1 MIKEKIIV
9 LGANGF
15 LGAHLCDTI
24 IKNNYEVI
32 ALVRNKKSKNLHKLN
47 KKGITVDFTGD
58 LFKKK
63 TFKKKY
69 SDIKFVVNTAALAH
83 INIENKKKINRLNNL
98 EKNIIKNFNNK
109 SLNII
114 HISSAKIIE
123 SEQQSNVKG
132 LKAYVKVKI
141 NGEKIISNY
150 YKNYTILRPALVYGP
165 EVKANF
171 LSLIKAIYYN
181 IPLPFK
187 FLNNKRSYIYVENLT
202 SAVLHI
208 IKNKHF
214 YGKSYYLCDINNL
227 STSKLAQIIAKHLS
241 KRVRLFYIPY
251 NLTKIIFTLFRKSY
265 ILNKVIEDFIIDNK
279 EFIKDTDWKAP
290 FSLDQGIKKTCI
302 WYKRRFKL

>member
-1 MIKEKIIV
+1 MIY
-9 LGANGF
+9 L
-15 LGAHLCDTI
+15 
-24 IKNNYEVI
+24 
-32 ALVRNKKSKNLHKLN
+32 
-47 KKGITVDFTGD
+47 
-58 LFKKK
+58 KKK

-69 SDIKFVVNTAALAH
+69 SDIKFVVNLAALAH
-83 INIENKKKINRLNNL
+83 IKIKNNKKINHLNNI
-98 EKNIIKNFNNK
+98 EKNIIKNFKNK

-114 HISSAKIIE
+114 HISSAKVIE
-123 SEQQSNVKG
+123 SEQQLTVENLTTYVR
-132 LKAYVKVKI
+132 VKV
-141 NGEKIISNY
+141 NGEQIISNY

-187 FLNNKRSYIYVENLT
+187 FLNNKRSYIYVENFT

>member
-1 MIKEKIIV
+1 MIKDKIIV

-15 LGAHLCDTI
+15 LGVHLCNTI

-32 ALVRNKKSKNLHKLN
+32 ALVRNKKSKNLHKLY
-47 KKGITVDFTGD
+47 KKGITVDFIGD
-58 LFKKK
+58 LFQK
-63 TFKKKY
+63 TAFKKKY
-69 SDIKFVVNTAALAH
+69 SDIKFVVNAAALAH
-83 INIENKKKINRLNNL
+83 IDIENKKNINHINNL
-98 EKNIIKNFNNK
+98 EKNIIKNFKNK

-123 SEQQSNVKG
+123 SEQQSNVKD
-132 LKAYVKVKI
+132 LKAYVTVKI

-171 LSLIKAIYYN
+171 LSLIKAIFYN

-202 SAVLHI
+202 SAMLHI

-227 STSKLAQIIAKHLS
+227 STSKLAQIIAKHLE
-241 KRVRLFYIPY
+241 KRARLFYVPY
-251 NLTKIIFTLFRKSY
+251 NLIKIIFTLFRKAD
-265 ILNKVIEDFIIDNK
+265 ILNKVMEDFIIDNK
-279 EFIKDTDWKAP
+279 EFIKDTNWKAP
-290 FSLDQGIKKTCI
+290 YSLDHGIKKTCI

>member
-1 MIKEKIIV
+1 
-9 LGANGF
+9 
-15 LGAHLCDTI
+15 
-24 IKNNYEVI
+24 
-32 ALVRNKKSKNLHKLN
+32 
-47 KKGITVDFTGD
+47 
-58 LFKKK
+58 
-63 TFKKKY
+63 
-69 SDIKFVVNTAALAH
+69 
-83 INIENKKKINRLNNL
+83 
-98 EKNIIKNFNNK
+98 
-109 SLNII
+109 
-114 HISSAKIIE
+114 
-123 SEQQSNVKG
+123 
-132 LKAYVKVKI
+132 
-141 NGEKIISNY
+141 
-150 YKNYTILRPALVYGP
+150 
-165 EVKANF
+165 
-171 LSLIKAIYYN
+171 

-187 FLNNKRSYIYVENLT
+187 FLNNKRSYIYVENFT

>member
-1 MIKEKIIV
+1 MIKDKIIV

-15 LGAHLCDTI
+15 LGVHLCNTI

-47 KKGITVDFTGD
+47 KKGITVDFIGD
-58 LFKKK
+58 LFIKKK
-63 TFKKKY
+63 FKKKY
-69 SDIKFVVNTAALAH
+69 SDIKFLVNVAALAH
-83 INIENKKKINRLNNL
+83 INIENKKKINLLNNL
-98 EKNIIKNFNNK
+98 EKNIIKNFKNK

-114 HISSAKIIE
+114 HISSSKIIE
-123 SEQQSNVKG
+123 SEEKSNTKD
-132 LKAYVKVKI
+132 LKAYVRVKL

-202 SAVLHI
+202 SAMLHI

-227 STSKLAQIIAKHLS
+227 STSKLTQIIAKHLS
-241 KRVRLFYIPY
+241 KKPKLFYMPY
-251 NLTKIIFTLFRKSY
+251 NLIKVIFTLFRKTD

-279 EFIKDTDWKAP
+279 EFIKDTNWKAP
-290 FSLDQGIKKTCI
+290 YSLDQGIKKTCI

>member
-1 MIKEKIIV
+1 MIKDKIIV

-15 LGAHLCDTI
+15 LGVHLCNTI

-47 KKGITVDFTGD
+47 KKGITVSFIGD

-69 SDIKFVVNTAALAH
+69 PNIKYLVNVAALAH
-83 INIENKKKINRLNNL
+83 INLENKKKINRLNNL
-98 EKNIIKNFNNK
+98 EKNIIRNFNNK

-114 HISSAKIIE
+114 HISSSKIIN
-123 SEQQSNVKG
+123 SEQKSNAKV
-132 LKAYVKVKI
+132 LNPYVRVKV

-171 LSLIKAIYYN
+171 LSLIKIIYYK

-202 SAVLHI
+202 SAILHV

-227 STSKLAQIIAKHLS
+227 STSKLAEIIAKHLS
-241 KRVRLFYIPY
+241 KKVILFYIPY
-251 NLTKIIFTLFRKSY
+251 NLIKVAFMLFRKTD
-265 ILNKVIEDFIIDNK
+265 ILNKVIGDFIIDNK
-279 EFIKDTDWKAP
+279 EFIKDTNWKAP
-290 FSLDQGIKKTCI
+290 YSLDQGIKKTCI

>member
-1 MIKEKIIV
+1 MIKDKIIV

-15 LGAHLCDTI
+15 LGIHLCNTI
-24 IKNNYEVI
+24 IRNNYEVI
-32 ALVRNKKSKNLHKLN
+32 ALVRNKKSRNLHKLD
-47 KKGITVDFTGD
+47 KKGITVDFIGD

-69 SDIKFVVNTAALAH
+69 SDIKFVVNLAALAH
-83 INIENKKKINRLNNL
+83 IKIKNNKKINHLNNI
-98 EKNIIKNFNNK
+98 EKNIIKNFKNK

-114 HISSAKIIE
+114 HISSAKVIE
-123 SEQQSNVKG
+123 SEQQLTVENLTTYVR
-132 LKAYVKVKI
+132 VKV

-202 SAVLHI
+202 SAIFHI
-208 IKNKHF
+208 IKYKHF
-214 YGKSYYLCDINNL
+214 YGKTYYLCDINNL
-227 STSKLAQIIAKHLS
+227 STSKLTQIIAKHLS
-241 KRVRLFYIPY
+241 KKVRLFYMPY
-251 NLTKIIFTLFRKSY
+251 NLIKLVFKLLGKAD
-265 ILNKVIEDFIIDNK
+265 ILNKVLGDFIIDNK
-279 EFIKDTDWKAP
+279 EFIKDTDWKVP
-290 FSLDQGIKKTCI
+290 FGMNYAIKKTCI